1 MKAIR
6 SSTGRNEKLKI
17 IIEASQR
24 RFGLYG
30 VDKTSM
36 REIANDLNISKASLY
51 YYFPDKESLYQAV
64 LEKEQTE
71 FISNISE
78 RISSLD
84 NPEQLLCEYAEARL
98 SYFRTLLNLSRL
110 RLEVYAGIKHDLKN
124 TIQIFKEKEIEMII
138 RIFERG
144 IDRGIF
150 FIDNKEQAASLFLD
164 MLRGIRISTL
174 YEKQTLFIEN
184 EEYDLL
190 YEKTVAFANIFI
202 KGIKY
207 LQTV

>member
-1 MKAIR
+1 MKAIK

-17 IIEASQR
+17 IIEASQK

-36 REIANDLNISKASLY
+36 REIASDLNISKASLY

-84 NPEQLLCEYAEARL
+84 DPEQLLREYAEARL

-124 TIQIFKEKEIEMII
+124 TIQIFKEKEKEMII

-144 IDRGIF
+144 ISRGIF
-150 FIDNKEQAASLFLD
+150 FIDNKEQAAFLFLD
-164 MLRGIRISTL
+164 MLKGIRVSTL
-174 YEKQTLFIEN
+174 YEKQTFFIEK

-190 YEKTVAFANIFI
+190 YKKTVAFANIFI

-207 LQTV
+207 LQTI